1 MKKIKNLIGPAVCL
15 GLGMMVLSACEKS
28 TKFTPSTADGRL
40 AVGQEMNFKSL
51 IVAPDAPIDTR
62 QTTPA
67 STSLDKGNG
76 LGIAY
81 YYDYRKIELY
91 PLPKPDPD
99 PEPWSLKLNP

>member
-1 MKKIKNLIGPAVCL
+1 MKKIKNLISPAVCL

-28 TKFTPSTADGRL
+28 TEFTPSTADGRL
-40 AVGQEMNFKSL
+40 AVGQEMDLKSP

-62 QTTPA
+62 QTTPT

-76 LGIAY
+76 SGTAY
-81 YYDYRKIELY
+81 YYDYRKLELY

-99 PEPWSLKLNP
+99 PEPWKERLN

>member
-28 TKFTPSTADGRL
+28 TEFTPSTADGRL
-40 AVGQEMNFKSL
+40 AVGQEMDYKSL
-51 IVAPDAPIDTR
+51 ILAPNAPIDTR
-62 QTTPA
+62 QTIPT

-76 LGIAY
+76 SGTAY
-81 YYDYRKIELY
+81 YYDFRKLELY

-99 PEPWSLKLNP
+99 PEPWKERLN